1 VALREARDR
10 PVSRLRSRPARGAAE
25 AMDLMAGDD
34 RREQG
39 TVIIQAVDSGRQI
52 VAEVFAGMVLDEAKV
67 SALLNA
73 RSRIIEQWGKAQ
85 HAGLVIGQTLLH
97 LSRTLSEE
105 EFRQVRRGSD
115 RLFPFSDSLATKFR
129 RAAALAEEWRIPP
142 DRLPPYTALYELS
155 TLPPEGQNIAW
166 ERGLIRPDVRQAEV
180 VALRRE
186 LKAHKLRTPPVLIEG
201 AVEDVPAVTVS
212 REAVERRH
220 SDLLA
225 EREQLAAR
233 LAEVDREVAALAEQL
248 ALLTGDPG
256 IEDEVAE

>member
-1 VALREARDR
+1 M
-10 PVSRLRSRPARGAAE
+10 SRLRSRPARGGAE
-25 AMDLMAGDD
+25 VMDLMAGDD

-39 TVIIQAVDSGRQI
+39 GVVIQAVDSGRQI

-67 SALLNA
+67 SALLTA

-129 RAAALAEEWRIPP
+129 KAAVLAAEEWRIPP

-155 TLPPEGQNIAW
+155 TLPPEGQDIAR

-186 LKAHKLRTPPVLIEG
+186 LKAHKLHTSPVLIEG
-201 AVEDVPAVTVS
+201 AVEDAPAVTVS
-212 REAVERRH
+212 RGTLEHRH
-220 SDLLA
+220 SHLLA
-225 EREQLAAR
+225 ERERLAAR

-248 ALLTGDPG
+248 VLLAGGSGTV
-256 IEDEVAE
+256 DEAAE